1 MSRAAVEASYAFCRR
16 VARRRA
22 KNFYYAFLLLDRT
35 RRDAMCA
42 LYAFNRHCDDIS
54 DEPERFGHGSPREAL
69 GAWRRQLEVTLAGTP
84 ADHPIWLA
92 FHDTVLRFRIPGAY
106 FYDMIEGVMSDLEP
120 RRIRTFDELYR
131 YCYQVAAAVGLS
143 VLYVFGFQSAEAP
156 ALAEKCGVAFQ
167 LTNIL
172 RDVQEDAARE
182 RIYLPEEDLARFGV
196 DPGQL
201 RRGPVTEPLRQ
212 LLRFEAERARRYYAE
227 AARLVDLVDPRSR
240 ASLWAL
246 MRIYSRLL
254 DRIEEAGFDVFSR
267 RRRVPLW
274 EKCAILLEAV
284 AR

>member
-1 MSRAAVEASYAFCRR
+1 MSPGVAASYAYCRR
-16 VARRRA
+16 LARRRA
-22 KNFYYAFLLLDRT
+22 KNFYYAFVLLDGP

-42 LYAFNRHCDDIS
+42 LYAFNRQCDDIS
-54 DEPERFGHGSPREAL
+54 DEPERFGHRSPRQAL
-69 GAWRRQLEVTLAGTP
+69 LAWRGELEAALAGHP
-84 ADHPIWLA
+84 AEHPVWPA
-92 FHDTVLRFRIPGAY
+92 FQDTVFRFKIPHRY

-120 RRIRTFDELYR
+120 RRIRTFEELYR

-143 VLYVFGFQSAEAP
+143 VLYVFGFESSEAP

-172 RDVQEDAARE
+172 RDVQEDAARD

-196 DPGQL
+196 EAAQL
-201 RRGPVTEPLRQ
+201 RDGLMTEPLRR
-212 LLRFEAERARRYYAE
+212 LLRFEAVRARGYYAE
-227 AARLVDLVDPRSR
+227 ASRLVELVDPRSR

-246 MRIYSRLL
+246 IRIYSRLL
-254 DRIEEAGFDVFSR
+254 DRIEEADFDVFSR

-274 EKCAILLEAV
+274 EKCAIVLQAM